1 MVKDD
6 NVEEAMKILNGIMA
20 NEGLLKRW
28 KLTRRFEKPTYERH
42 RVNYEKT
49 NAIYNEDMNNRIQF
63 ILRKRRTDPYPGT
76 N

>member
-1 MVKDD
+1 M
-6 NVEEAMKILNGIMA
+6 IICF
-20 NEGLLKRW
+20 
-28 KLTRRFEKPTYERH
+28 RFEKPTYERH